1 MLVDNCSFTKSQ
13 YGVYSESTAHLGS
26 GIDGVLFHNLIF
38 NSVDEPYKNLD
49 NSFAAKNSVYDMRAL
64 ILDDRADEFILG
76 DVNLDG
82 EVTLKDCTL
91 LRMYLADIVTLNE
104 EQLKRSD
111 VNNDGKVNLK
121 DCGEIRVLVV
131 AGGGKAE
138 NNVTNNTNT
147 NNTSSDINAIKAAE
161 QAAAAARAA
170 EAKKAAEEEFKN
182 AVSKAIENGLTK
194 DELISAINEKYGD

>member
-1 MLVDNCSFTKSQ
+1 M
-13 YGVYSESTAHLGS
+13 
-26 GIDGVLFHNLIF
+26 
-38 NSVDEPYKNLD
+38 
-49 NSFAAKNSVYDMRAL
+49 
-64 ILDDRADEFILG
+64 
-76 DVNLDG
+76 
-82 EVTLKDCTL
+82 
-91 LRMYLADIVTLNE
+91 
-104 EQLKRSD
+104 
-111 VNNDGKVNLK
+111 NNDGKVNLK